1 MRCSWSSVNFEYCE
15 SGANSFTERGRRFT
29 RVIRCGAK
37 THRSIDFQE
46 DGCYEF
52 SNLVSFLVRSSSA
65 CSLSNRGFKESDIIF
80 QRFVEIFDLFL
91 KVQTLYS

>member
-1 MRCSWSSVNFEYCE
+1 MRCSWSSINFEYCE

-29 RVIRCGAK
+29 RVICYGTK
-37 THRSIDFQE
+37 THRSIDFPDE
-46 DGCYEF
+46 GCYEF
-52 SNLVSFLVRSSSA
+52 SNLVSFLVTSSSA
-65 CSLSNRGFKESDIIF
+65 CSLNNRGFKESDITF